1 MEERDIDNLFNQIQQ
16 IKQQASTLNQSV
28 ENSKIQKTKQI
39 RQLSNMESNENNADQ
54 FSLMGTLNNSN
65 FFSNNIE
72 RTKVK
77 SNNNNYG
84 LNSEIETPS
93 LTPQQ
98 SGNLNLSNQQ
108 QNSFQQIWSQQLY
121 NSNIPQK
128 SPNQSAFHS
137 KSPSSISTTN
147 RQGSQS
153 IHYTPNQ
160 QQMTTPYNNKR
171 QMQQQ
176 QGNTQLQ
183 NQILNSNSKDK
194 LAKRI
199 EFNNQNDSSIISS
212 LPPHSYSPIN
222 ASRRLPLM
230 NDQVNIQQN
239 NFLNLHQ
246 SQSQQISPHVQQQQ
260 QFKGHNQM
268 QLQQNLKMQL
278 QQQQQQQHLQQYS
291 SQPSQQRAKMF
302 NQANMIQNL
311 NQQQPQ
317 QQQINQSQNKAA
329 QQKKQLI
336 QQQNQI
342 SNQQMRQ
349 MPFVQQQQQF
359 QQQLQNQR
367 QNQMSLKQYQEQY
380 NFDMVDPNLISNQH
394 YLSDGILATNEEN
407 DYQQEQDTFEDQ
419 GYNQEDE
426 IEEQENMY
434 NDFLANSQQN
444 QLSSSY
450 NSKNQDMKNHKKLQ
464 YQYYLQQQ
472 QQNQPADI
480 LRTPQNHQS
489 QFQQYMKT
497 AKNNPSV
504 RSNPHHDYQS
514 LNSFNT
520 PKMSKVPYTSEN
532 AFPFN
537 SQIIPNQLAN
547 PNPQNNMNQYFF
559 DQGKS
564 EEDYPQLQNNSRQQQ
579 SVSARDNSRIRITP
593 NNQDSDSKFAPPR
606 ATSNNKNSSIQN
618 FQNQPTKLKKNMQNF
633 QNQYQ
638 LLQSP
643 DQDDTE
649 EDFLSNITN
658 QPSPIL
664 PQNSNQLNYFPS
676 RDQSFLNLGN
686 TNSQHQQIQQN
697 NNNFIRSKMQRD
709 RSQNHSVSS
718 QMANQNI
725 PFQQTFSQYS
735 QGIQLQPQY
744 HSVGGGSIQD
754 QVPSQK
760 QNSHRVSKYSRQN
773 LDSSIISARKTPSK
787 SQGPRKSPTPV
798 RQAQDQ
804 QEEEKITQLK
814 KQLQDSQDLVQKLQ
828 DELRSTKEEL
838 EDYKYAFQKTVQ
850 KFKQVQKHMDQKGA
864 KAQITFY
871 QKSLI
876 KEQSLNKNLKE
887 VNINIKR
894 KILKLRS
901 VVYDQYIKDSEEFLS
916 LQNELR
922 QYELQNEFLRDILQI
937 GSLNDQKCENVNKI
951 LEKEEEEINK
961 NQEPPNQEKL
971 IERQRNKRLIER
983 IACEEEN
990 LSDENDEN
998 YIKRLIKN
1006 QKEIE
1011 DQKRQED
1018 NSNFNNIFGLILA
1031 QAGKPSD
1038 MRDEYEDKNM
1048 EPNQIQQGNFAIHPV
1063 SPSLA
1068 SSEDKGEIPT
1078 NSSLNN
1084 SLSSDSSQIQL
1095 NTSLNSQLSNDS
1107 KKGGINSTSLINST
1121 SVLNSQN
1128 KILPPNSPQ
1137 LNPVSQ
1143 QAGSTSIIGSS
1154 SLLTSTTPS
1163 NKLSI
1168 GSTSLVSPITAQ
1180 GSNSNS
1186 NPANTNPPK
1195 LQTSLRGK
1203 SIFSDIS
1210 SQYGVLGSRTV
1221 SPQNRLKSPDP
1232 MQRSSSLQ
1240 QKTTDNSGQS
1250 NFSIKKTLEQSQ
1262 DKLTQQ
1268 PLKQEDQ
1275 PKQADLSY
1283 ETQLKQKQEEKDDN
1297 FTNNNNSQDINKNDN
1312 SIEQISSNQD
1322 AFTFQ
1327 NGDEDNFNIL
1337 DENNSDDDGPISE
1350 EDILGTNTN
1359 SYYQAQNNTFN
1370 SKQQEYVNSN
1380 SSTKQD
1386 NYLSDTVSDQ
1396 QNKSQ
1401 GKSLISSSSFL
1412 TPSNITTN
1420 NPQANQKTNNM
1431 PTQSN
1436 SIISSSSQ
1444 LTPQNQVQNS
1454 QNQSQ
1459 KSSIISNQSFFT
1471 PTNNSSNAA
1480 YINNNTGSNISDTAS
1495 INNNNTNNKPLI
1507 AQSSFISSSSFFSS
1521 SGNNFVPYGGATQ
1534 KKNKD
1539 DENVVLLP
1547 DYKYEPLKN
1556 QYDNQDERQEVQ
1568 SQNKQQQEQQ
1578 KEEINF
1584 VIPFR

>member
-39 RQLSNMESNENNADQ
+39 RQLSNMESNQNNADQ

-65 FFSNNIE
+65 FFSHNIE
-72 RTKVK
+72 RAKVK
-77 SNNNNYG
+77 SNNNNNYG
-84 LNSEIETPS
+84 SSSEMETPS

-98 SGNLNLSNQQ
+98 SGNLNIQNQQ
-108 QNSFQQIWSQQLY
+108 QNNFQQIWSQQLY
-121 NSNIPQK
+121 NSNLPQK
-128 SPNQSAFHS
+128 QPNQSAFHS

-147 RQGSQS
+147 RQASQS

-160 QQMTTPYNNKR
+160 QQMATPYNNKR

-176 QGNTQLQ
+176 GNTQLQ
-183 NQILNSNSKDK
+183 KQILNSNSKDK

-212 LPPHSYSPIN
+212 LAPHSYSPIN

-239 NFLNLHQ
+239 TFLNLQQ
-246 SQSQQISPHVQQQQ
+246 SQSQQISPHVLQQQ
-260 QFKGHNQM
+260 QFKGQNQM

-278 QQQQQQQHLQQYS
+278 QQQQQQQSLQQYQ

-302 NQANMIQNL
+302 NQASMVQNI
-311 NQQQPQ
+311 NQQQH
-317 QQQINQSQNKAA
+317 QINQAKT
-329 QQKKQLI
+329 QQKKQLL
-336 QQQNQI
+336 QQQNLL
-342 SNQQMRQ
+342 SNQQVRQ

-380 NFDMVDPNLISNQH
+380 NFDMVDPHLISNQH

-434 NDFLANSQQN
+434 SDFLTNSQQN

-450 NSKNQDMKNHKKLQ
+450 NLKKQDMKNQKKLQ

-489 QFQQYMKT
+489 QFQQYMKI
-497 AKNNPSV
+497 AKNNPQG
-504 RSNPHHDYQS
+504 RSNHHHDYQS

-532 AFPFN
+532 LFPFN
-537 SQIIPNQLAN
+537 NQIMPNQQANNAN
-547 PNPQNNMNQYFF
+547 PQSNMNQYFF

-564 EEDYPQLQNNSRQQQ
+564 EEDYTQLQSQSRQQL

-618 FQNQPTKLKKNMQNF
+618 YQSQPTKLKKNIQNF

-686 TNSQHQQIQQN
+686 TNSQIQQIQQN

-709 RSQNHSVSS
+709 RSQNHSFSS
-718 QMANQNI
+718 QIANQNI

-744 HSVGGGSIQD
+744 HSVGGGGSIQD
-754 QVPSQK
+754 QMPSQK

-798 RQAQDQ
+798 SKSQDQ

-814 KQLQDSQDLVQKLQ
+814 KQLQESQDLVQKLQ

-838 EDYKYAFQKTVQ
+838 EDYKFAFQKTVQ
-850 KFKQVQKHMDQKGA
+850 KFKQAQKHMDQKGT
-864 KAQITFY
+864 KAQLTFY

-901 VVYDQYIKDSEEFLS
+901 VVYDQYIKDNEEFLS

-922 QYELQNEFLRDILQI
+922 QYELQNDFLRDILQI
-937 GSLNDQKCENVNKI
+937 GSLNDQKCDSVNKI

-990 LSDENDEN
+990 LSEENDEN

-1031 QAGKPSD
+1031 QASKPTD

-1048 EPNQIQQGNFAIHPV
+1048 EQNQNQQGNFAIHPV
-1063 SPSLA
+1063 SPSQT
-1068 SSEDKGEIPT
+1068 SSEDKGDIQT

-1084 SLSSDSSQIQL
+1084 SLSSDSSKIQL
-1095 NTSLNSQLSNDS
+1095 NTSLNSQLSDDS
-1107 KKGGINSTSLINST
+1107 KKGGISSTSFINST

-1128 KILPPNSPQ
+1128 KAPSLNSPK
-1137 LNPVSQ
+1137 LNPSNQ
-1143 QAGSTSIIGSS
+1143 QAGSISMISNS

-1168 GSTSLVSPITAQ
+1168 GSTSLVQPITAQ
-1180 GSNSNS
+1180 GSNANNNLANS
-1186 NPANTNPPK
+1186 NPPK

-1210 SQYGVLGSRTV
+1210 SRVGGVLGSSTI

-1232 MQRSSSLQ
+1232 MQRSGSLQ
-1240 QKTTDNSGQS
+1240 QKTSDNLNQS
-1250 NFSIKKTLEQSQ
+1250 SFSIKKNLESTQ
-1262 DKLTQQ
+1262 DKQPQQQNNQIAQQ
-1268 PLKQEDQ
+1268 PQTQDEQ
-1275 PKQADLSY
+1275 PKQANLQY
-1283 ETQLKQKQEEKDDN
+1283 ETQLKQKQEDKVGN
-1297 FTNNNNSQDINKNDN
+1297 ITKNNSSDAIINDN
-1312 SIEQISSNQD
+1312 QNEEASSNQD
-1322 AFTFQ
+1322 AFTFE
-1327 NGDEDNFNIL
+1327 NCDEDNFNIL
-1337 DENNSDDDGPISE
+1337 DDNDSDDDGPISE

-1359 SYYQAQNNTFN
+1359 PYYQAQNNAFY
-1370 SKQQEYVNSN
+1370 SQQQEFSNSN
-1380 SSTKQD
+1380 SSSKQD
-1386 NYLSDTVSDQ
+1386 NTSSNIISDQ
-1396 QNKSQ
+1396 QNKPQS
-1401 GKSLISSSSFL
+1401 KSFISSQSFL
-1412 TPSNITTN
+1412 TPSNVITN
-1420 NPQANQKTNNM
+1420 NPQTNQNTNNM
-1431 PTQSN
+1431 PAQSN
-1436 SIISSSSQ
+1436 SIINNSSL
-1444 LTPQNQVQNS
+1444 LTPQNQF
-1454 QNQSQ
+1454 Q
-1459 KSSIISNQSFFT
+1459 KQSIISNQSFFT
-1471 PTNNSSNAA
+1471 TTNNKNDAA
-1480 YINNNTGSNISDTAS
+1480 NINNCTNSNLSDAS
-1495 INNNNTNNKPLI
+1495 SIKNNNNNNNQPLI
-1507 AQSSFISSSSFFSS
+1507 APSSFISSSSFFSS
-1521 SGNNFVPYGGATQ
+1521 SGNGFVPYGGVTQ

-1547 DYKYEPLKN
+1547 DYKYEPIKN
-1556 QYDNQDERQEVQ
+1556 QQYDNQNDKNEVRT
-1568 SQNKQQQEQQ
+1568 QNKQQQEQK

-1584 VIPFR
+1584 LIPFK